1 MVKPYQNQEG
11 SKKVQ
16 VEQMF
21 DSISTEYDRLNRV
34 ITFGIDLKWRKRV
47 IKMVSQL
54 APDQVLDVATGTGDL
69 VLAMQHCGASKIV
82 GLDLSP
88 GMLAVG
94 VNKVKQAG
102 AESLIE
108 MVIGDS
114 ENLTFKDETFD
125 VITVAFGIR
134 NFENLNKGL
143 SEILRVLKKGGTLI
157 ILETSVPKYIPL
169 KQIYLLH
176 SNFILPLVGKLFSK
190 NQSAYRYLGNSA
202 QQFPYGEALNNILR
216 KIGFKNAKAIPQT
229 FGVATIYSAIK

>member
-1 MVKPYQNQEG
+1 
-11 SKKVQ
+11 
-16 VEQMF
+16 
-21 DSISTEYDRLNRV
+21 
-34 ITFGIDLKWRKRV
+34 
-47 IKMVSQL
+47 
-54 APDQVLDVATGTGDL
+54 
-69 VLAMQHCGASKIV
+69 
-82 GLDLSP
+82 
-88 GMLAVG
+88 
-94 VNKVKQAG
+94 
-102 AESLIE
+102 

-157 ILETSVPKYIPL
+157 ILETSVPKYIPF

>member
-1 MVKPYQNQEG
+1 LVKPYQNQED

-21 DSISTEYDRLNRV
+21 DSISSEYDRLNRV
-34 ITFGIDLKWRKRV
+34 ISFGIDLKWRKKV
-47 IKMVSQL
+47 VKMAFEL

-69 VLAMQHCGASKIV
+69 VLAMRNCGASRIV

-94 VNKVKQAG
+94 TEKVKRAG
-102 AESLIE
+102 ADSLVE

-114 ENLTFKDETFD
+114 ENLNFESETFD
-125 VITVAFGIR
+125 LITVAFGIR

-143 SEILRVLKKGGTLI
+143 SEMLRVLKTGGTLI
-157 ILETSVPKYIPL
+157 ILETSVPSRFPF
-169 KQIYLLH
+169 KQLYLFH
-176 SNFILPLVGKLFSK
+176 SNLILPLIGKLFSK

-202 QQFPYGEALNNILR
+202 QQFPYGEALNNILSE
-216 KIGFKNAKAIPQT
+216 IGFKNAKANPQT
-229 FGVATIYSAIK
+229 FGVATIYSAQK